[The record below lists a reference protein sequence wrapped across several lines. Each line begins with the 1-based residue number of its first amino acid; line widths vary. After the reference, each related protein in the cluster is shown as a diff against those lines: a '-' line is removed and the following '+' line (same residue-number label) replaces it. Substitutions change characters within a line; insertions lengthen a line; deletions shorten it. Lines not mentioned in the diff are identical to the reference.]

1 MIASGWNETERVARG
16 RRAMT
21 RSGMARPLQRR
32 IRRTVFRGP
41 TGYARSALSANGITT
56 EKAFG
61 QRNGDC
67 IRDGARAGS
76 RGVRVLRPNGAI
88 HTPLSR
94 QVSRALY
101 APRTWPLVAF
111 PSTRTRQQV

>member
-21 RSGMARPLQRR
+21 RSGMARPLQRS

-41 TGYARSALSANGITT
+41 TGYARSPLSANGITT
-56 EKAFG
+56 EKAFRR
-61 QRNGDC
+61 RNGDC

-76 RGVRVLRPNGAI
+76 CGVRVLRPNGFTHLYRGKSLGHVMA
-88 HTPLSR
+88 HELGHLLLP
-94 QVSRALY
+94 QVPALVNRSY
-101 APRTWPLVAF
+101 
-111 PSTRTRQQV
+111 